1 MHACKCNCIEKI
13 CVSVND
19 LHLHGLYTPH
29 IQLYTLTRTTLVY
42 TLTSIYPHTQTHN
55 FFKENEPH
63 KCISTRILGL
73 ASLVIRV
80 TQ

>member
-42 TLTSIYPHTQTHN
+42 TLTNIYPHTDTIFLKKMN
-55 FFKENEPH
+55 LINAF
-63 KCISTRILGL
+63 STRVLGL
-73 ASLVIRV
+73 ATLVIRV